1 MGRAR
6 PLFILLLFII
16 DTKGPNS
23 ILNQLMKVFFFFF
36 FKLKKKSKVWDKK
49 ILKYKM
55 EYKKYSGKLFKTT
68 NL

>member
-36 FKLKKKSKVWDKK
+36 QIKKKNQKYGIQK

-55 EYKKYSGKLFKTT
+55 E
-68 NL
+68 

>member
-23 ILNQLMKVFFFFF
+23 ILNFQK
-36 FKLKKKSKVWDKK
+36 KKKSKVWDKK
-49 ILKYKM
+49 NLKYKM
-55 EYKKYSGKLFKTT
+55 EYKKYSGKFLFKTT

>member
-36 FKLKKKSKVWDKK
+36 FFFNQKYGIQK

-55 EYKKYSGKLFKTT
+55 EYKKYSRKFLFKTT